1 MFKLYKQGDRE
12 RVERVSWTSV
22 YRSHP
27 VDFASPLA
35 ISQIGF
41 SVHDCVMVLLER
53 NCAFADCQIVPLSIV
68 ESMRLFSS
76 LNELYDG
83 NCFTRDL
90 NDIKI
95 RISTK
100 CWNFLFDTIIIDNK
114 NRRALVVFI
123 SVKFYNL

>member
-53 NCAFADCQIVPLSIV
+53 NCAFADCQIVSLSIV
-68 ESMRLFSS
+68 EGMRLFSS

-100 CWNFLFDTIIIDNK
+100 CWNFLFDI
-114 NRRALVVFI
+114 
-123 SVKFYNL
+123 

>member
-53 NCAFADCQIVPLSIV
+53 NCAFADCQIVSLSIV
-68 ESMRLFSS
+68 EGMRLFSS
-76 LNELYDG
+76 LNELYD
-83 NCFTRDL
+83 C
-90 NDIKI
+90 
-95 RISTK
+95 TK
-100 CWNFLFDTIIIDNK
+100 LFH
-114 NRRALVVFI
+114 A
-123 SVKFYNL
+123 

>member
-53 NCAFADCQIVPLSIV
+53 NCAFADCQIVSLSIV
-68 ESMRLFSS
+68 EGMRLFSIV
-76 LNELYDG
+76 
-83 NCFTRDL
+83 RW
-90 NDIKI
+90 K
-95 RISTK
+95 
-100 CWNFLFDTIIIDNK
+100 LFH
-114 NRRALVVFI
+114 A
-123 SVKFYNL
+123 

>member
-1 MFKLYKQGDRE
+1 M
-12 RVERVSWTSV
+12 
-22 YRSHP
+22 
-27 VDFASPLA
+27 
-35 ISQIGF
+35 
-41 SVHDCVMVLLER
+41 
-53 NCAFADCQIVPLSIV
+53 NCTIV
-68 ESMRLFSS
+68 R
-76 LNELYDG
+76 